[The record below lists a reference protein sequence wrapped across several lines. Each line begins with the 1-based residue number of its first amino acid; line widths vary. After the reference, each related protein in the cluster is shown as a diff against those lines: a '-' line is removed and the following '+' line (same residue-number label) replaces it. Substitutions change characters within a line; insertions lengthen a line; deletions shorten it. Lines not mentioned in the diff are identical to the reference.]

1 MNKVWIFVGSLTVL
15 IALAIIF
22 ITFWPMKKNNEESKT
37 TKKEP
42 AIARPMS
49 VREPK
54 VAGQFYPEDPKE
66 LKSTIQEF
74 LDQAQVD
81 NNKNIQAIIVPHA
94 GYVYSGGVAAYGF
107 KALEKQNQ
115 DIKTV
120 ILIGGSHHE
129 YLNQAVIDSNDVWKT
144 PLGQVAIDEELRS
157 KLVEASDVFKV
168 SSSPHDPEHSLE
180 VEVPFL
186 QSILGEFKILPI
198 LVSIMNDASLTKV
211 SRILSEYS
219 NSSTLFVIS
228 TDLSHYPSYENAQK
242 SDQKV
247 IQAVLSGDYRNLQ
260 NAIQELEAENIHQ
273 LDTCMCG
280 QPAVE
285 ILMRLAQTKLSP
297 KHSLLKYANSGDVVI
312 GDKSQVVGYA
322 AISLSWQEK
331 IPAAF
336 NFEFTE
342 KQKEQLISIA
352 KDSVGAV
359 VGGKQ
364 VPKFEITDPI
374 LNEKLGAFVT
384 LKKNGQ
390 LRGCIGAFQPDAP
403 LYEVVSQMAMAAAT
417 EDPRFSPVSL
427 EELNKLDYEVSVLSP
442 LEKIDDW
449 RKIQLG
455 VHGVQV
461 RKGPQSGVFLPQVA
475 TETQW
480 DMEQFMGELCQQKAG
495 LPRDCWKQDNTD
507 LYVFTAEVFGEE

>member
-260 NAIQELEAENIHQ
+260 NAIQELEAENIPQ
-273 LDTCMCG
+273 LDT
-280 QPAVE
+280 
-285 ILMRLAQTKLSP
+285 
-297 KHSLLKYANSGDVVI
+297 
-312 GDKSQVVGYA
+312 
-322 AISLSWQEK
+322 
-331 IPAAF
+331 
-336 NFEFTE
+336 
-342 KQKEQLISIA
+342 
-352 KDSVGAV
+352 
-359 VGGKQ
+359 
-364 VPKFEITDPI
+364 
-374 LNEKLGAFVT
+374 
-384 LKKNGQ
+384 
-390 LRGCIGAFQPDAP
+390 
-403 LYEVVSQMAMAAAT
+403 
-417 EDPRFSPVSL
+417 
-427 EELNKLDYEVSVLSP
+427 
-442 LEKIDDW
+442 
-449 RKIQLG
+449 
-455 VHGVQV
+455 
-461 RKGPQSGVFLPQVA
+461 
-475 TETQW
+475 
-480 DMEQFMGELCQQKAG
+480 
-495 LPRDCWKQDNTD
+495 
-507 LYVFTAEVFGEE
+507 